1 MMHKSQL
8 ATLAIVSAFFCGTN
22 VVGLCQDSNPHVDL
36 VGVAITLPDA
46 NNEYGGSAIPGRSA
60 GVEVNLRIVD
70 AKQFFTGLAEKN
82 GQPVSSL
89 KFFTEDGTE
98 LPDEN
103 SSPDLSFGW
112 DISKDGHRVTIPFGA
127 STVPAAGTTK
137 LHVRGTVVLVAAKD
151 PTTEENSFDVKKG
164 TQLKLGNVPVKLSE
178 IQEDQNGETGMTLTF
193 ETDKSLD
200 TIQDVVFLDE
210 GGKTIESSSG
220 GGGSFGFGDKMTYSS
235 SFNLKAKVKK
245 ITVRVK
251 YFKSTEEAKVVV
263 DLPVTLSLG
272 K

>member
-46 NNEYGGSAIPGRSA
+46 DNEYGGSAIPGRSA